1 MAEQSY
7 KYYDFT
13 QAEVI
18 SKDAVRTISYIF
30 ENFSRLL
37 GTSLS
42 TYFRMATEVV
52 LESVE
57 QLDYADLSA
66 GISAPSSL
74 TIFGIRP
81 LNGLAL
87 MDISLNFVF
96 LAIDRLLGGGG
107 SAETLPR
114 ELTDIERSIA
124 DRLAKKVLST
134 VQEAWAHIVSF
145 YFTVEGS
152 ESSPQMIQVFSH
164 NERML
169 ALNFRVKTADMTGHI
184 LLAFSA
190 ASFEPLRQKL
200 TSQDYA
206 ATVAEGSAHE
216 EEEKLE
222 YQALVRNLGKVK
234 IPVIARLGE
243 TQMSLTQIMNLK
255 EDDMIKLLVDQ
266 TSLLDIVVKDKVK
279 FQGVI
284 GALGS
289 KKAIQVEKIFKSK
302 KIPEKET

>member
-1 MAEQSY
+1 MADQSY

-18 SKDAVRTISYIF
+18 SKDAVRTISYVF

-52 LESVE
+52 LEGVE
-57 QLDYADLSA
+57 QLDYSDLSA
-66 GISAPSSL
+66 GISSPSCL

-81 LNGLAL
+81 LNGLAF
-87 MDISLNFVF
+87 MDMSLNFVF
-96 LAIDRLLGGGG
+96 LSIDRLLGGVG

-124 DRLAKKVLST
+124 DRLTRKVLST
-134 VQEAWAHIVSF
+134 VREAWAQIVSF
-145 YFTVEGS
+145 NFTVEGS
-152 ESSPQMIQVFSH
+152 ESSPQMIQVFSS

-190 ASFEPLRQKL
+190 ASFEPLRARL
-200 TSQDYA
+200 TTQDYS
-206 ATVAEGSAHE
+206 ATVAEGGAHD

-222 YQALVRNLGKVK
+222 YEALVRNLSKVK
-234 IPVIARLGE
+234 VPVIARLGA
-243 TQMSLTQIMNLK
+243 TQMSLNQIMSLK
-255 EDDMIKLLVDQ
+255 EDDLIQLLVDQ
-266 TSLLDIVVKDKVK
+266 SSQLEVLVKDKVK
-279 FQGVI
+279 FNGTI

-289 KKAIQVEKIFKSK
+289 KKAIQIEQIFRSRKL
-302 KIPEKET
+302 PEDQT

>member
-30 ENFSRLL
+30 ENFSRIL

-52 LESVE
+52 LEGVE
-57 QLDYADLSA
+57 QLDYSDLSA
-66 GISAPSSL
+66 GISTPSCL

-96 LAIDRLLGGGG
+96 LSIDRLLGGGG

-124 DRLAKKVLST
+124 NRLTKKVLSS
-134 VQEAWAHIVSF
+134 VAEAWAHITSF
-145 YFTVEGS
+145 SFTIEGS
-152 ESSPQMIQVFSH
+152 ESSPQMIQVFSQ

-169 ALNFRVKTADMTGHI
+169 ALNFRVKSADMTGHI

-206 ATVAEGSAHE
+206 ANVSDGSAHE
-216 EEEKLE
+216 EEEKME
-222 YQALVRNLGKVK
+222 YLALVKNLGKVK
-234 IPVIARLGE
+234 LPVTVRLGS
-243 TQMSLTQIMNLK
+243 TKMSLNQIMNLQN
-255 EDDMIKLLVDQ
+255 DDMIQLMVDQ
-266 TSLLDIVVKDKVK
+266 SSMLEVLVRDKVK
-279 FQGVI
+279 FNGMI
-284 GALGS
+284 GAIGT
-289 KKAIQVEKIFKSK
+289 KKAVQIEKIFRNRKL
-302 KIPEKET
+302 PEDKT